1 MQAGVAGTV
10 LSSSAEDDSSDEKRL
25 GESGCRAGGDRGLG
39 AAGPG
44 RAWGTASLR
53 PVHRAQASSWL
64 AAQCLIL
71 DNESM

>member
-1 MQAGVAGTV
+1 MQAGVTGTV

-53 PVHRAQASSWL
+53 PARRAQQGTGQLMAGCPVFNSG
-64 AAQCLIL
+64 
-71 DNESM
+71 